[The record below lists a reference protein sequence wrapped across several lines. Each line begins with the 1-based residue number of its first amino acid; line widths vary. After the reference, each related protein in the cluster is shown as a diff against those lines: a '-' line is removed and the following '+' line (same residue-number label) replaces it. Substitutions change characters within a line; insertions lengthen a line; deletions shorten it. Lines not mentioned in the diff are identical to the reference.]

1 MKNRCKS
8 ADDLPFP
15 GMIIVARSA
24 FQKGGKYYPQVCLHE
39 FFFVFFSRKFNLKHC
54 LISIRFC

>member
-15 GMIIVARSA
+15 GMITVVRSA
-24 FQKGGKYYPQVCLHE
+24 FQKDSKYYQQVCLHE
-39 FFFVFFSRKFNLKHC
+39 FFFVFFSRKFN
-54 LISIRFC
+54 